1 MPLAIVLALAT
12 VYAQFAQFEAVRGAC
27 SGVSASAS
35 ALIVATALKL
45 ARPLKASAWQVV
57 ICGVAFVAIALLRV
71 PLLWMLAALCPVSI
85 AIAWSK
91 RA

>member
-1 MPLAIVLALAT
+1 M
-12 VYAQFAQFEAVRGAC
+12 RGAC

-45 ARPLKASAWQVV
+45 ARPLKTSAWQIV
-57 ICGVAFVAIALLRV
+57 ICGVAFIAIALLRV
-71 PLLWMLAALCPVSI
+71 PLLWMLAVLCPVSI
-85 AIAWSK
+85 GIAWWK